1 MSKPT
6 LFGSF
11 NGADVLEVTLRSD
24 AGAEARIIS
33 YGGVVRDLI
42 VPSKAGPQ
50 HVVLGFEK
58 FEDYPAYSP
67 HFGANPGRVAN
78 RIGFGRFT
86 LDGVTYDLSK
96 SHGGPHTLHGGA
108 TGFGKRVWSLVQSDQ
123 RSASFVLVSE
133 DGDMGFPGRVVTTVT
148 YRLLEPATLQV
159 IFTAITDKATPV
171 NLAQHS
177 YFNLDGSPDVL
188 DQHMQID
195 ADFYTPTDA
204 DLIPTGEILSVAG
217 TPWDFRSDRTLRFDT
232 LDGSFKYDG
241 NLVLRGSGVL
251 ARAARAWSPKSG
263 VSMETW
269 TTQPGVQLYD
279 AAKLNIP
286 VPGLGGAKY
295 GTYGGFCLETQNF
308 PDAVNKGH
316 FPSSILRPG
325 EVYHHETQYRFAQV

>member
-86 LDGVTYDLSK
+86 LDGLTYDLSK

-279 AAKLNIP
+279 AAKLSIP

-295 GTYGGFCLETQNF
+295 GAYGGFCLETQNF

-325 EVYHHETQYRFAQV
+325 EVYHHETQYRFSQV

>member
-123 RSASFVLVSE
+123 RSATFVLVSE

-195 ADFYTPTDA
+195 ADFFTPTDA

-232 LDGSFKYDG
+232 LEGSFKYDG

-295 GTYGGFCLETQNF
+295 GAYGGFCLETQNF

-325 EVYHHETQYRFAQV
+325 EVYHHQTQYRFAQV

>member
-1 MSKPT
+1 
-6 LFGSF
+6 
-11 NGADVLEVTLRSD
+11 VLEVTLRSD

-86 LDGVTYDLSK
+86 LDDVTYDLFK

-177 YFNLDGSPDVL
+177 YFNLDGSADVL

-251 ARAARAWSPKSG
+251 ARAARSWSPKSG

-295 GTYGGFCLETQNF
+295 GAYGGFCLETQNF

>member
-1 MSKPT
+1 MSNPV
-6 LFGSF
+6 LFGTF
-11 NGADVLEVTLRSD
+11 KGADVHEVTLRSD

-33 YGGVVRDLI
+33 YGGVVRDLL

-50 HVVLGFEK
+50 RVVLGFDK

-78 RIGFGRFT
+78 RIGFGKFT

-123 RSASFVLVSE
+123 RSATFVLVSE
-133 DGDMGFPGRVVTTVT
+133 DGDMGFPGRVVTTCT

-159 IFTAITDKATPV
+159 IFTATTDKATPI

-177 YFNLDGSPDVL
+177 YFNLDGSPDIL
-188 DQHMQID
+188 DHHMEID
-195 ADFYTPTDA
+195 ADFYTPTDG
-204 DLIPTGEILSVAG
+204 DLIPTGEILSVTG
-217 TPWDFRSDRTLRFDT
+217 TPWDFRKDRTLRFDT
-232 LDGSFKYDG
+232 PDGPFKYDG

-263 VSMETW
+263 VSLETW

-279 AAKLNIP
+279 AAKLSIP

-295 GTYGGFCLETQNF
+295 GAFGAFCLETQNF
-308 PDAVNKGH
+308 PDAVNEGH
-316 FPSSILRPG
+316 FPSSIVRPG
-325 EVYHHETQYRFAQV
+325 QVYHHETEYRFGQV

>member
-6 LFGSF
+6 LLGSF

-24 AGAEARIIS
+24 AAAEARIIS

-123 RSASFVLVSE
+123 RSATFVLVSE

-195 ADFYTPTDA
+195 ADFFTPTDA

-232 LDGSFKYDG
+232 LEGSFKYDG

-295 GTYGGFCLETQNF
+295 GAYGGFCLETQNF

-325 EVYHHETQYRFAQV
+325 EVYHHQTQYRFAQV

>member
-86 LDGVTYDLSK
+86 LDDVTYDLSK

-133 DGDMGFPGRVVTTVT
+133 DDDMGFPGRVETTVT

-159 IFTAITDKATPV
+159 IFTAITDKATPI

-263 VSMETW
+263 VSMETF

-295 GTYGGFCLETQNF
+295 GAYGGFCLETQNF

>member
-1 MSKPT
+1 MSNPV
-6 LFGSF
+6 LFGTF
-11 NGADVLEVTLRSD
+11 KGADVLEVTLRSD

-33 YGGVVRDLI
+33 YGGVIRDLV

-50 HVVLGFEK
+50 RVVLGFEK

-108 TGFGKRVWSLVQSDQ
+108 TGFGKRVWSLAQSDQ
-123 RSASFVLVSE
+123 HSATFVLVSE
-133 DGDMGFPGRVVTTVT
+133 DGDMGFPGRVVTTCT

-159 IFTAITDKATPV
+159 IFTATTDKETPV

-177 YFNLDGSPDVL
+177 YFNLDGSPDIL
-188 DQHMQID
+188 DHHMEID

-217 TPWDFRSDRTLRFDT
+217 TPWDFRKDRTLRFDT
-232 LDGSFKYDG
+232 PDGPFKYDG
-241 NLVLRGSGVL
+241 NLVLRSSGVL

-263 VSMETW
+263 VSLETW

-279 AAKLNIP
+279 AAKLDIA

-295 GTYGGFCLETQNF
+295 GAFGAFCLETQNF
-308 PDAVNKGH
+308 PDAVNKAH
-316 FPSSILRPG
+316 FPSSIVRPG
-325 EVYHHETQYRFAQV
+325 EVYNHETQYRFGQV